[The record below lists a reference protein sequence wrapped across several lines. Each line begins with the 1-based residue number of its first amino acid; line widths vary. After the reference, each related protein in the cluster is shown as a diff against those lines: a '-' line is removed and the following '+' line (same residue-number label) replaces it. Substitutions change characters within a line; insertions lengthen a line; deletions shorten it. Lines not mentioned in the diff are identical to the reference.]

1 MPEIKKDNPVTT
13 LVKEGGQTADAT
25 VDATGKL
32 ASHVITDVGK
42 VGQSAEHAVVG
53 VGTGA
58 IAGVGKV
65 GGEAG
70 DLAKKAVMNTATI
83 PHDVIK
89 SAESGKPSK

>member
-1 MPEIKKDNPVTT
+1 MPDKKDNPVTT
-13 LVKEGGQTADAT
+13 IVKEGGETADAT

-32 ASHVITDVGK
+32 ASHVVKDVGK
-42 VGQSAEHAVVG
+42 AAESTERAAVG

-58 IAGVGKV
+58 IDGVGKV

-70 DLAKKAVMNTATI
+70 GLAKKTVMNTATI